1 MVATIAGS
9 AFFPVASESGANASN
24 KLGAAPTTVDALG
37 IKSKSGSNG
46 RLKVKASAQAPSKV
60 NGTKVGIMEGLRGE
74 TETPSHAPRTFIN
87 TLPDWSMLLAAI
99 TTMFLAA
106 EKQWMMLDWKPR
118 RPDMLVDPFGL
129 GKIVQDGLVFRQNFS
144 IRSYEIGADRTA
156 SIETLMNHLQET
168 ALNHVKTAGLLGD
181 GFGSTPEMCKK
192 NLIWVV
198 TKMQVLVDRY
208 PTWGDVVQVDTWVDA
223 SGKNGMR
230 RDWLVRDFKTGDIL
244 TRASSVWVMMNKK
257 TRRLSK
263 IPDEVRQ
270 EIGPYFVDSPPVLD
284 DDSRKLP
291 KLDEHTADYVRSG
304 LTPKWSDLD
313 VNQHVNNVKYIGWI
327 LESAPQPIVESHE
340 LCGMTLEYRRECGR
354 DSVLQSLTAAS
365 GGGVTGLADSG
376 YMECRHLL
384 RLEGGAEIVKGRTEW
399 RPKHAGSL
407 GSLSQLP
414 AESLSQLPAESV

>member
-156 SIETLMNHLQET
+156 SIETLMNHLQVRVNCCIRC
-168 ALNHVKTAGLLGD
+168 AVYLNL
-181 GFGSTPEMCKK
+181 SYSCKLEK
-192 NLIWVV
+192 
-198 TKMQVLVDRY
+198 Q
-208 PTWGDVVQVDTWVDA
+208 
-223 SGKNGMR
+223 
-230 RDWLVRDFKTGDIL
+230 
-244 TRASSVWVMMNKK
+244 
-257 TRRLSK
+257 
-263 IPDEVRQ
+263 
-270 EIGPYFVDSPPVLD
+270 
-284 DDSRKLP
+284 KL
-291 KLDEHTADYVRSG
+291 E
-304 LTPKWSDLD
+304 
-313 VNQHVNNVKYIGWI
+313 
-327 LESAPQPIVESHE
+327 
-340 LCGMTLEYRRECGR
+340 
-354 DSVLQSLTAAS
+354 
-365 GGGVTGLADSG
+365 
-376 YMECRHLL
+376 
-384 RLEGGAEIVKGRTEW
+384 
-399 RPKHAGSL
+399 
-407 GSLSQLP
+407 
-414 AESLSQLPAESV
+414 